1 MKAKSNM
8 KKLIAL
14 VFSLFVMFSQPAR
27 ADLFGGDVAMLAQ
40 ILANAVQQLAQL
52 RSLLQNGQDSLN
64 LIRDINH
71 GINDSLNLI
80 RTISPNTDPG
90 LYRDW
95 QKVTEALAQIESV
108 YGIVVESQ
116 DSRAQRDT
124 DQTAAEAIS
133 LNNSVYKY
141 TKVID
146 EIGELIKDESH
157 RVSPGGASK
166 LTAQSLGV
174 MLNLQNEMLRTQA
187 TGLKLQAQS
196 MMVQNRKDKERT
208 RQMVNSADKLN
219 AALASQTPK
228 FELPR
233 FE

>member
-1 MKAKSNM
+1 M

-14 VFSLFVMFSQPAR
+14 ILSLSVVFTQPAR
-27 ADLFGGDVAMLAQ
+27 ADLFGGDVVVLAQ
-40 ILANAVQQLAQL
+40 ILANAIQQLAQL
-52 RSLLQNGQDSLN
+52 RSLLQNGQDSLE
-64 LIRDINH
+64 LMRDINR

-95 QKVTEALAQIESV
+95 QKVTDALAQLESI
-108 YGIVVESQ
+108 YGIVIESR
-116 DSRAQRDT
+116 DSRAQKDT
-124 DQTAAEAIS
+124 DQTVAEAIA
-133 LNNSVYKY
+133 LNNSIYKY
-141 TKVID
+141 TKGID
-146 EIGELIKDESH
+146 EIGEMIKQASH
-157 RVSPGGASK
+157 SVSPGGASK

-196 MMVQNRKDKERT
+196 LMVQNRKDKERT
-208 RQMVNSADKLN
+208 RQMVDGADKLN
-219 AALASQTPK
+219 AALSSQSPK

-233 FE
+233 FD

>member
-1 MKAKSNM
+1 M
-8 KKLIAL
+8 KKLIIL
-14 VFSLFVMFSQPAR
+14 LMTLSIGVSRPAR
-27 ADLFGGDVAMLAQ
+27 ADMFGGDVVVLAQ

-52 RSLLQNGQDSLN
+52 KSILESGQDNLN
-64 LIRDINH
+64 LLRDINR

-95 QKVTEALAQIESV
+95 QKVTDALAQLESI
-108 YGIVVESQ
+108 YGIVVESR

-124 DQTAAEAIS
+124 DQTVAEAIS
-133 LNNSVYKY
+133 LNNSIYKY

-146 EIGELIKDESH
+146 QIGEMIKDKSH
-157 RVSPGGASK
+157 RVSPGGANK

-208 RQMVNSADKLN
+208 RQMVDSADKLN
-219 AALASQTPK
+219 AALASQSPK
-228 FELPR
+228 FDLPR
-233 FE
+233 FK